1 MLQKTRALLAVGVL
15 LMATPVLVQQA
26 QTEPYR
32 LGTMDKL
39 RVRVAE
45 WQSAEGA
52 FRDWSAVSGDYGVG
66 PAGTISVPFVG
77 ELAVAGKTTEDVATA
92 ISDGLQQKLGLPDR
106 PRPPSNWRSSGR
118 SSFPATC
125 RHPAVTPT
133 TRN

>member
-52 FRDWSAVSGDYGVG
+52 FRD
-66 PAGTISVPFVG
+66 
-77 ELAVAGKTTEDVATA
+77 
-92 ISDGLQQKLGLPDR
+92 
-106 PRPPSNWRSSGR
+106 
-118 SSFPATC
+118 
-125 RHPAVTPT
+125 
-133 TRN
+133 